1 MTRIEGC
8 IIINCSSQGKT
19 NCELSY
25 ILRLRFTIMDY
36 ITNKI
41 NNRIAIV
48 KNIKGTTD
56 LLVHYQSKLEYQLM
70 LLLGFLW
77 NKNRESLDEIDK
89 EQLYQLAQRPTIGD
103 VVDMCKRLDVQNT
116 FRNNKRFS
124 KAIVQ
129 YPKLRNGF
137 LGHGY
142 TYADGQDSVI
152 AQLEELSD
160 AIQDSRIEIFHN
172 DLDFVYVTSVE
183 DSCYKGICYKSKGE
197 SISWNCPV
205 EVGNLQ
211 PAHLYASYGIGCYS
225 CLSPFLE
232 IDNFGSGIYVYC
244 NIEEKLLGKIKY
256 NRLLETGVKY
266 IEWEEIAKLCIS
278 SDGTKMKT
286 SNGTIINIFDRNYK
300 KYIGV
305 GIKNKLRE
313 FLTKNMSSVCAT
325 IWGHGG
331 VGKTATVQS
340 VCEDLANE
348 TYKHFDYIIFMSA
361 KDRRYNM
368 VTGNIEQI
376 SGSITTYEELVS
388 GINSLMFGIQTED
401 IENIVAYDGKLLL
414 IIDDYETFTKENK
427 DKIEVF
433 IQKLN
438 TNHHKVLV
446 TTRAASI
453 NLGMMFHNNELSEN
467 DSVEFL
473 LDIVENEGLGDKV
486 SLKREL
492 QDENLKHVFF
502 ATTNGRPLFIYQF
515 AYIMAQKGLRDAKKY
530 KINEQRSA
538 IEFLYGR
545 LYDYLSPKAKNIF
558 VVLSLLVDTKNTV
571 NVIEKAKYIAN
582 MENDD
587 DGFQSAVSELEQLK
601 IIRFGDEDNHFFEV
615 YSPEILQM
623 MNDYYQKR
631 DSIFKRN
638 CTSRRE
644 QINKDRKLDVEHSL
658 LLSADSNRDTKNE
671 IEVIDS
677 YKQILNRTTSPID
690 VKMSAILNLA
700 SYLALKGKRDDALKC
715 FEEYNHLFS
724 SIPPK
729 NTDRDKYA
737 MYTKMWASYS
747 WASDEGN
754 RKSAVEILLN
764 YARTGFNYSKNYD
777 LELAGMLLQYNSI
790 IAISDW
796 QDLRIKRE
804 NDEISPLN
812 FKKERDNQI
821 KDCVRIHKKQGWPL
835 YKAVCQ
841 HMLSDYNSGARQ
853 NIVGGLYNYT
863 DVLARIHRYED
874 AIEICQYILVN
885 PSTNFHA
892 QFQRR
897 KEWIEKIMHRNN

>member
-1 MTRIEGC
+1 
-8 IIINCSSQGKT
+8 
-19 NCELSY
+19 
-25 ILRLRFTIMDY
+25 MDY
-36 ITNKI
+36 ILNKI
-41 NNRIAIV
+41 NNRISIV
-48 KNIKGTTD
+48 KNFKMTTD
-56 LLVHYQSKLEYQLM
+56 LLVHYQSRLEYQLI
-70 LLLGFLW
+70 LLLGYLW
-77 NKNRESLDEIDK
+77 NKNRETLDEIDK
-89 EQLYQLAQRPTIGD
+89 GQLYQMAQRPTIGD
-103 VVDMCKRLDVQNT
+103 VADMCKRLDTQNI
-116 FRNNKRFS
+116 FRKNKKFS
-124 KAIVQ
+124 HALMK
-129 YPKLRNGF
+129 YPGLRNSY

-142 TYADGQDSVI
+142 TYADGQEAI
-152 AQLEELSD
+152 IEQLDELSN
-160 AIQDSRIEIFHN
+160 AITESDVEIFTQ
-172 DLDFVYVTSVE
+172 DVDFVYVSSI
-183 DSCYKGICYKSKGE
+183 DGSCYKGICYKSDGDT
-197 SISWNCPV
+197 ISWSCPG
-205 EVGNLQ
+205 EVGKFLVG
-211 PAHLYASYGIGCYS
+211 HLYASFGINSYS
-225 CLSPFLE
+225 CLSPFVE
-232 IDNFGSGIYVYC
+232 IDNFGNGIYVYC
-244 NIEEKLLGKIKY
+244 NVEEKLLGKIKY
-256 NRLLETGVKY
+256 NRLLETGVKH
-266 IEWEEIAKLCIS
+266 IEWEEIARLCIIN
-278 SDGTKMKT
+278 DGTKIKT
-286 SNGTIINIFDRNYK
+286 GNGTIINVFDRNYK

-305 GIKNKLRE
+305 GIKSKLRD
-313 FLTKNMSSVCAT
+313 FLTKNMASVCAT
-325 IWGHGG
+325 VWGHGG

-340 VCEDLANE
+340 VCDDLANE
-348 TYKHFDYIIFMSA
+348 VYKHFDYIIFMSA

-368 VTGNIEQI
+368 YTGNIEQI

-388 GINSLMFGIQTED
+388 GINSLMFGIQNDD
-401 IENIVAYDGKLLL
+401 INHIVDYDGKLLL
-414 IIDDYETFTKENK
+414 IIDDYETFSKENK
-427 DKIEVF
+427 DKIESF
-433 IQKLN
+433 IQQLN

-453 NLGMMFHNNELSEN
+453 NLGMMFHNNELSED
-467 DSVEFL
+467 DSVNFL
-473 LDIVENEGLGDKV
+473 LDIVENEGLGDRTFF
-486 SLKREL
+486 KREML
-492 QDENLKHVFF
+492 DDDFKHVFF

-558 VVLSLLVDTKNTV
+558 VVLSLLVDSKNTV

-601 IIRFGDEDNHFFEV
+601 IIRFGDEDNNFFEV

-631 DSIFKRN
+631 DANFKRS
-638 CTSRRE
+638 CTRRRE

-700 SYLALKGKRDDALKC
+700 SYLALKGKREEALKC
-715 FEEYNHLFS
+715 FEDYNHLFS

-737 MYTKMWASYS
+737 LYTKMWAAYS
-747 WASDEGN
+747 WASDEAN
-754 RKSAVEILLN
+754 RKKAVEILLN

-777 LELAGMLLQYNSI
+777 LELSGMLLQYNSI

-796 QDLRIKRE
+796 QDLRLKRE
-804 NDEISPLN
+804 NDEISPLK
-812 FKKERDNQI
+812 FRQERDIQI
-821 KDCVRIHKKQGWPL
+821 KDCFTIHKRQGWPL

-841 HMLSDYNSGARQ
+841 RMLSDFSSGARQ
-853 NIVGGLYNYT
+853 NIAGGLYNYT

-885 PSTNFHA
+885 SFTNYHA

-897 KEWIEKIMHRNN
+897 KDWIEKIQSQNKRE

>member
-1 MTRIEGC
+1 M
-8 IIINCSSQGKT
+8 
-19 NCELSY
+19 
-25 ILRLRFTIMDY
+25 
-36 ITNKI
+36 
-41 NNRIAIV
+41 
-48 KNIKGTTD
+48 TTD
-56 LLVHYQSKLEYQLM
+56 LLVHYQSRLEYQLI
-70 LLLGFLW
+70 LLLGYLW
-77 NKNRESLDEIDK
+77 NKNRETLDEIDK
-89 EQLYQLAQRPTIGD
+89 GQLYQMAQRPTIGD
-103 VVDMCKRLDVQNT
+103 VADMCKRLDTQNI
-116 FRNNKRFS
+116 FRKNKKFS
-124 KAIVQ
+124 HVLMK
-129 YPKLRNGF
+129 YPGLRNSY

-142 TYADGQDSVI
+142 TYADGQEAI
-152 AQLEELSD
+152 IEQLDELSN
-160 AIQDSRIEIFHN
+160 AITESDVEIFTQ
-172 DLDFVYVTSVE
+172 DVDFVYVSSI
-183 DSCYKGICYKSKGE
+183 DGSCYKGICYKSDGDT
-197 SISWNCPV
+197 ISWSCPG
-205 EVGNLQ
+205 EVGKFLVG
-211 PAHLYASYGIGCYS
+211 HLYASFGINSYS
-225 CLSPFLE
+225 CLSPFVE
-232 IDNFGSGIYVYC
+232 IDNFGNGIYVYC
-244 NIEEKLLGKIKY
+244 NVEEKLLGKIKY
-256 NRLLETGVKY
+256 NRLLETGVKH
-266 IEWEEIAKLCIS
+266 IEWEEIARLCITN
-278 SDGTKMKT
+278 DGTKIKT
-286 SNGTIINIFDRNYK
+286 GNGTIINVFDRNYK

-305 GIKNKLRE
+305 GIKSKLRD
-313 FLTKNMSSVCAT
+313 FLTKNMASVCAT
-325 IWGHGG
+325 VWGHGG

-340 VCEDLANE
+340 VCDDLANE
-348 TYKHFDYIIFMSA
+348 VYKHFDYIIFMSA

-368 VTGNIEQI
+368 YTGNIEQI

-388 GINSLMFGIQTED
+388 GINSLMFGIQNDD
-401 IENIVAYDGKLLL
+401 INHIVDYDGKVLL
-414 IIDDYETFTKENK
+414 IIDDYETFSKENK
-427 DKIEVF
+427 DKIESF
-433 IQKLN
+433 IQQLN

-453 NLGMMFHNNELSEN
+453 NLGMMFHNNELSED
-467 DSVEFL
+467 DSVNFL
-473 LDIVENEGLGDKV
+473 LDIVENEGLGDRTFF
-486 SLKREL
+486 KREML
-492 QDENLKHVFF
+492 DDDFKHVFF

-558 VVLSLLVDTKNTV
+558 VVLSLLVDSKNTV

-601 IIRFGDEDNHFFEV
+601 IIRFGDEDNNFFEV

-631 DSIFKRN
+631 DANFKRS
-638 CTSRRE
+638 CTRRRE

-700 SYLALKGKRDDALKC
+700 SYLALKGKREEALKC
-715 FEEYNHLFS
+715 FEDYNHLFS

-737 MYTKMWASYS
+737 LYTKMWAAYS
-747 WASDEGN
+747 WASDEAN
-754 RKSAVEILLN
+754 RKKAVEILLN

-777 LELAGMLLQYNSI
+777 LELSGMLLQYNSI

-796 QDLRIKRE
+796 QDLRLKRE
-804 NDEISPLN
+804 NDEISPLK
-812 FKKERDNQI
+812 FRQERDIQI
-821 KDCVRIHKKQGWPL
+821 KDCITIHKRLGWPL

-841 HMLSDYNSGARQ
+841 RMLSDFSSGARQ
-853 NIVGGLYNYT
+853 NIAGGLYNYT

-885 PSTNFHA
+885 SFTNYHA

-897 KEWIEKIMHRNN
+897 KDWIEKIQSQNKRE

>member
-1 MTRIEGC
+1 
-8 IIINCSSQGKT
+8 
-19 NCELSY
+19 
-25 ILRLRFTIMDY
+25 MDY
-36 ITNKI
+36 ILNKI
-41 NNRIAIV
+41 NNRISIV
-48 KNIKGTTD
+48 KNFKMTTD
-56 LLVHYQSKLEYQLM
+56 LLVHYQSRLEYQLI
-70 LLLGFLW
+70 LLLGYLW
-77 NKNRESLDEIDK
+77 NKNRETLDEIDK
-89 EQLYQLAQRPTIGD
+89 GQLYQMAQRPTIGD
-103 VVDMCKRLDVQNT
+103 VADMCKRLDTQNI
-116 FRNNKRFS
+116 FRKNKKFS
-124 KAIVQ
+124 HALMK
-129 YPKLRNGF
+129 YPGLRNSY

-142 TYADGQDSVI
+142 TYADGQEAI
-152 AQLEELSD
+152 IEQLDELSN
-160 AIQDSRIEIFHN
+160 AITESDVEIFTQ
-172 DLDFVYVTSVE
+172 DVDFVYVSSI
-183 DSCYKGICYKSKGE
+183 DGSCYKGICYKSDGDT
-197 SISWNCPV
+197 ISWSCPG
-205 EVGNLQ
+205 EVGKFLVG
-211 PAHLYASYGIGCYS
+211 HLYASFGINSYS
-225 CLSPFLE
+225 CLSPFVE
-232 IDNFGSGIYVYC
+232 IDNFGNGIYVYC
-244 NIEEKLLGKIKY
+244 NVEEKLLGKIKY
-256 NRLLETGVKY
+256 NRLLETGVKH
-266 IEWEEIAKLCIS
+266 IEWEEIARLCITN
-278 SDGTKMKT
+278 DGTKIKT
-286 SNGTIINIFDRNYK
+286 GNGTIINVFDRNYK

-305 GIKNKLRE
+305 GIKSKLRD
-313 FLTKNMSSVCAT
+313 FLTKNMASVCAT
-325 IWGHGG
+325 VWGHGG

-340 VCEDLANE
+340 VCDDLANE
-348 TYKHFDYIIFMSA
+348 VYKHFDYIIFMSA

-368 VTGNIEQI
+368 YTGNIEQI

-388 GINSLMFGIQTED
+388 GINSLMYGIQNDD
-401 IENIVAYDGKLLL
+401 INHIVDYDGKLLL
-414 IIDDYETFTKENK
+414 IIDDYETFSKENK
-427 DKIEVF
+427 DKIESF
-433 IQKLN
+433 IQQLN

-453 NLGMMFHNNELSEN
+453 NLGMMFHNNELSED
-467 DSVEFL
+467 DSVNFL
-473 LDIVENEGLGDKV
+473 LDIVENEGLGDRTFF
-486 SLKREL
+486 KREML
-492 QDENLKHVFF
+492 DDDFKHVFF

-558 VVLSLLVDTKNTV
+558 VVLSLLVDSKNTV

-601 IIRFGDEDNHFFEV
+601 IIRFGDEDNNFFEV

-631 DSIFKRN
+631 DANFKRS
-638 CTSRRE
+638 CTQRRE

-700 SYLALKGKRDDALKC
+700 SYLALKGKREEALKC
-715 FEEYNHLFS
+715 FEDYNHLFS

-737 MYTKMWASYS
+737 LYTKMWAAYS
-747 WASDEGN
+747 WASDEAN
-754 RKSAVEILLN
+754 RKKAVEILLN

-777 LELAGMLLQYNSI
+777 LELSGMLLQYNSI

-796 QDLRIKRE
+796 QDLRLKRE
-804 NDEISPLN
+804 NDEISPLK
-812 FKKERDNQI
+812 FRQERDIQI
-821 KDCVRIHKKQGWPL
+821 KDCITIHKRQGWPL

-841 HMLSDYNSGARQ
+841 RMLSDFSSGARQ
-853 NIVGGLYNYT
+853 NIAGGLYNYT

-885 PSTNFHA
+885 SFTNYHA

-897 KEWIEKIMHRNN
+897 KDWIEKIQSRNKRE

>member
-1 MTRIEGC
+1 
-8 IIINCSSQGKT
+8 
-19 NCELSY
+19 
-25 ILRLRFTIMDY
+25 MDY
-36 ITNKI
+36 ILNKI
-41 NNRIAIV
+41 NNRISIV
-48 KNIKGTTD
+48 KNFKMTTD
-56 LLVHYQSKLEYQLM
+56 LLVHYQSRLEYQLI
-70 LLLGFLW
+70 LLLGYLW
-77 NKNRESLDEIDK
+77 NKNRETLDEIDK
-89 EQLYQLAQRPTIGD
+89 GQLYQMAQRPTIGD
-103 VVDMCKRLDVQNT
+103 VADMCKRLDTQNI
-116 FRNNKRFS
+116 FRKNKKFS
-124 KAIVQ
+124 HVLMK
-129 YPKLRNGF
+129 YPGLRNSY

-142 TYADGQDSVI
+142 TYADGQEAI
-152 AQLEELSD
+152 IEQLDELSN
-160 AIQDSRIEIFHN
+160 AITESDVEIFTQ
-172 DLDFVYVTSVE
+172 DVDFVYVSSI
-183 DSCYKGICYKSKGE
+183 DGSCYKGICYKSDGDT
-197 SISWNCPV
+197 ISWSCPG
-205 EVGNLQ
+205 EVGKFLVG
-211 PAHLYASYGIGCYS
+211 HLYASFGINSYS
-225 CLSPFLE
+225 CLSPFVE
-232 IDNFGSGIYVYC
+232 IDNFGNGIYVYC
-244 NIEEKLLGKIKY
+244 NVEEKLLGKIKY
-256 NRLLETGVKY
+256 NRLLETGVKH
-266 IEWEEIAKLCIS
+266 IEWEEIARLCITN
-278 SDGTKMKT
+278 DGTKIKT
-286 SNGTIINIFDRNYK
+286 GNGTIINVFDRNYK

-305 GIKNKLRE
+305 GIKSKLRD
-313 FLTKNMSSVCAT
+313 FLTKNMASVCAT
-325 IWGHGG
+325 VWGHGG

-340 VCEDLANE
+340 VCDDLANE
-348 TYKHFDYIIFMSA
+348 VYKHFDYIIFMSA

-368 VTGNIEQI
+368 YTGNIEQI

-388 GINSLMFGIQTED
+388 GINSLMFGIQNDD
-401 IENIVAYDGKLLL
+401 INHIVDYDGKVLL
-414 IIDDYETFTKENK
+414 IIDDYETFSKENK
-427 DKIEVF
+427 DKIESF
-433 IQKLN
+433 IQQLN

-453 NLGMMFHNNELSEN
+453 NLGMMFHNNELSED
-467 DSVEFL
+467 DSVNFL
-473 LDIVENEGLGDKV
+473 LDIVENEGLGDRTFF
-486 SLKREL
+486 KREML
-492 QDENLKHVFF
+492 DDDFKHVFF

-558 VVLSLLVDTKNTV
+558 VVLSLLVDSKNTV

-601 IIRFGDEDNHFFEV
+601 IIRFGDEDNNFFEV

-631 DSIFKRN
+631 DANFKRS
-638 CTSRRE
+638 CTRRRE

-700 SYLALKGKRDDALKC
+700 SYLALKGKREEALKC
-715 FEEYNHLFS
+715 FEDYNHLFS

-737 MYTKMWASYS
+737 LYTKMWAAYS
-747 WASDEGN
+747 WASDEAN
-754 RKSAVEILLN
+754 RKKAVEILLN

-777 LELAGMLLQYNSI
+777 LELSGMLLQYNSI

-796 QDLRIKRE
+796 QDLRLKRE
-804 NDEISPLN
+804 NDEISPLK
-812 FKKERDNQI
+812 FRQERDIQI
-821 KDCVRIHKKQGWPL
+821 KDCITIHKRLGWPL

-841 HMLSDYNSGARQ
+841 RMLSDFSSGARQ
-853 NIVGGLYNYT
+853 NIAGGLYNYT

-885 PSTNFHA
+885 SFTNYHA

-897 KEWIEKIMHRNN
+897 KDWIEKIQSQNKRE

>member
-1 MTRIEGC
+1 M
-8 IIINCSSQGKT
+8 
-19 NCELSY
+19 
-25 ILRLRFTIMDY
+25 
-36 ITNKI
+36 
-41 NNRIAIV
+41 
-48 KNIKGTTD
+48 TTD
-56 LLVHYQSKLEYQLM
+56 LLVHYQSRLEYQLI
-70 LLLGFLW
+70 LLLGYLW
-77 NKNRESLDEIDK
+77 NKNRETLDEIDK
-89 EQLYQLAQRPTIGD
+89 GQLYQMAQRPTIGD
-103 VVDMCKRLDVQNT
+103 VADMCKRLDTQNI
-116 FRNNKRFS
+116 FRKNKKFS
-124 KAIVQ
+124 HALMK
-129 YPKLRNGF
+129 YPGLRNSY

-142 TYADGQDSVI
+142 TYADGQEAI
-152 AQLEELSD
+152 IEQLDELSN
-160 AIQDSRIEIFHN
+160 AITESDVEIFTQ
-172 DLDFVYVTSVE
+172 DVDFVYVSSI
-183 DSCYKGICYKSKGE
+183 DGSCYKGICYKSDGDT
-197 SISWNCPV
+197 ISWSCPG
-205 EVGNLQ
+205 EVGKFLVG
-211 PAHLYASYGIGCYS
+211 HLYASFGINSYS
-225 CLSPFLE
+225 CLSPFVE
-232 IDNFGSGIYVYC
+232 IDNFGNGIYVYC
-244 NIEEKLLGKIKY
+244 NVEEKLLGKIKY
-256 NRLLETGVKY
+256 NRLLETGVKH
-266 IEWEEIAKLCIS
+266 IEWEEIARLCITN
-278 SDGTKMKT
+278 DGTKIKT
-286 SNGTIINIFDRNYK
+286 GNGTIINVFDRNYK

-305 GIKNKLRE
+305 GIKSKLRD
-313 FLTKNMSSVCAT
+313 FLTKNMASVCAT
-325 IWGHGG
+325 VWGHGG

-340 VCEDLANE
+340 VCDDLANE
-348 TYKHFDYIIFMSA
+348 VYKHFDYIIFMSA

-368 VTGNIEQI
+368 YTGNIEQI

-388 GINSLMFGIQTED
+388 GINSLMFGIQNDD
-401 IENIVAYDGKLLL
+401 INHIVDYDGKVLL
-414 IIDDYETFTKENK
+414 IIDDYETFSKENK
-427 DKIEVF
+427 DKIESF
-433 IQKLN
+433 IQQLN

-453 NLGMMFHNNELSEN
+453 NLGMMFHNNELSED
-467 DSVEFL
+467 DSVNFL
-473 LDIVENEGLGDKV
+473 LDIVENEGLGDRTFF
-486 SLKREL
+486 KREML
-492 QDENLKHVFF
+492 DDDFKHVFF

-558 VVLSLLVDTKNTV
+558 VVLSLLVDSKNTV

-601 IIRFGDEDNHFFEV
+601 IIRFGDEDNNFFEV

-631 DSIFKRN
+631 DANFKRS
-638 CTSRRE
+638 CTRRRE

-700 SYLALKGKRDDALKC
+700 SYLALKGKREEALKC
-715 FEEYNHLFS
+715 FEDYNHLFS

-737 MYTKMWASYS
+737 LYTKMWAAYS
-747 WASDEGN
+747 WASDEAN
-754 RKSAVEILLN
+754 RKKAVEILLN

-777 LELAGMLLQYNSI
+777 LELSGMLLQYNSI

-796 QDLRIKRE
+796 QDLRLKRE
-804 NDEISPLN
+804 NDEISPLK
-812 FKKERDNQI
+812 FRQERDIQI
-821 KDCVRIHKKQGWPL
+821 KDCITIHKRLGWPL

-841 HMLSDYNSGARQ
+841 RMLSDFSSGARQ
-853 NIVGGLYNYT
+853 NIAGGLYNYT

-885 PSTNFHA
+885 SFTNYHA

-897 KEWIEKIMHRNN
+897 KDWIEKIQSQNKRE

>member
-1 MTRIEGC
+1 
-8 IIINCSSQGKT
+8 
-19 NCELSY
+19 
-25 ILRLRFTIMDY
+25 MDY
-36 ITNKI
+36 ILNKI
-41 NNRIAIV
+41 NNRISIV
-48 KNIKGTTD
+48 KNFKMTTD
-56 LLVHYQSKLEYQLM
+56 LLVHYQSRLEYQLI
-70 LLLGFLW
+70 LLLGYLW
-77 NKNRESLDEIDK
+77 NKNRETLDEIDK
-89 EQLYQLAQRPTIGD
+89 GQLYQMAQRPTIGD
-103 VVDMCKRLDVQNT
+103 VADMCKRLDTQNI
-116 FRNNKRFS
+116 FRKNKKFS
-124 KAIVQ
+124 HALMK
-129 YPKLRNGF
+129 YPGLRNSY

-142 TYADGQDSVI
+142 TYADGQEAI
-152 AQLEELSD
+152 IEQLDELSN
-160 AIQDSRIEIFHN
+160 AITESDVEIFTQ
-172 DLDFVYVTSVE
+172 DVDFVYVSSI
-183 DSCYKGICYKSKGE
+183 DGSCYKGICYKSDGDT
-197 SISWNCPV
+197 ISWSCPG
-205 EVGNLQ
+205 EVGKFLVG
-211 PAHLYASYGIGCYS
+211 HLYASFGINSYS
-225 CLSPFLE
+225 CLSPFVE
-232 IDNFGSGIYVYC
+232 IDNFGNGIYVYC
-244 NIEEKLLGKIKY
+244 NVEEKLLGKIKY
-256 NRLLETGVKY
+256 NRLLETGVKH
-266 IEWEEIAKLCIS
+266 IEWEEIARLCITN
-278 SDGTKMKT
+278 DGTKIKT
-286 SNGTIINIFDRNYK
+286 GNGTIINVFDRNYK

-305 GIKNKLRE
+305 GIKSKLRD
-313 FLTKNMSSVCAT
+313 FLTKNMASVCAT
-325 IWGHGG
+325 VWGHGG

-340 VCEDLANE
+340 VCDDLANE
-348 TYKHFDYIIFMSA
+348 VYKHFDYIIFMSA

-368 VTGNIEQI
+368 YTGNIEQI

-388 GINSLMFGIQTED
+388 GINSLMFGIQNDD
-401 IENIVAYDGKLLL
+401 INHIVDYDGKLLL
-414 IIDDYETFTKENK
+414 IIDDYETFSKENK
-427 DKIEVF
+427 DKIESF
-433 IQKLN
+433 IQQLN

-453 NLGMMFHNNELSEN
+453 NLGMMFHNNELSED
-467 DSVEFL
+467 DSVNFL
-473 LDIVENEGLGDKV
+473 LDIVENEGLGDRTFF
-486 SLKREL
+486 KREML
-492 QDENLKHVFF
+492 DDDFKHVFF

-558 VVLSLLVDTKNTV
+558 VVLSLLVDSKNTV

-601 IIRFGDEDNHFFEV
+601 IIRFGDEDNNFFEV

-631 DSIFKRN
+631 DANFKRS
-638 CTSRRE
+638 CTQRRE

-700 SYLALKGKRDDALKC
+700 SYLALKGKREEALKC
-715 FEEYNHLFS
+715 FEDYNHLFS

-737 MYTKMWASYS
+737 LYTKMWAAYS
-747 WASDEGN
+747 WASDEAN
-754 RKSAVEILLN
+754 RKKAVEILLN

-777 LELAGMLLQYNSI
+777 LELSGMLLQYNSI

-796 QDLRIKRE
+796 QDLRLKRE
-804 NDEISPLN
+804 NDEISPLK
-812 FKKERDNQI
+812 FRQERDIQI
-821 KDCVRIHKKQGWPL
+821 KDCFTIHKKQGWPL

-841 HMLSDYNSGARQ
+841 RMLSDFSSGARQ
-853 NIVGGLYNYT
+853 NIAGGLYNYT

-885 PSTNFHA
+885 SFTNYHA

-897 KEWIEKIMHRNN
+897 KDWIEKIQSRNKRE

>member
-1 MTRIEGC
+1 M
-8 IIINCSSQGKT
+8 
-19 NCELSY
+19 
-25 ILRLRFTIMDY
+25 FVMDY
-36 ITNKI
+36 ILNKI
-41 NNRIAIV
+41 NNRISIV
-48 KNIKGTTD
+48 KNFKMTTD
-56 LLVHYQSKLEYQLM
+56 LLVHYQSRLEYQLI
-70 LLLGFLW
+70 LLLGYLW
-77 NKNRESLDEIDK
+77 NKNRETLDEIDK
-89 EQLYQLAQRPTIGD
+89 GQLYQMAQRPTIGD
-103 VVDMCKRLDVQNT
+103 VADMCKRLDTQNI
-116 FRNNKRFS
+116 FRKNKKFS
-124 KAIVQ
+124 HVLMK
-129 YPKLRNGF
+129 YPGLRNSY

-142 TYADGQDSVI
+142 TYADGQEAI
-152 AQLEELSD
+152 IEQLDELSN
-160 AIQDSRIEIFHN
+160 AITESDVEIFTQ
-172 DLDFVYVTSVE
+172 DVDFVYVSSI
-183 DSCYKGICYKSKGE
+183 DGSCYKGICYKSDGDT
-197 SISWNCPV
+197 ISWSCPG
-205 EVGNLQ
+205 EVGKFLVG
-211 PAHLYASYGIGCYS
+211 HLYASFGINSYS
-225 CLSPFLE
+225 CLSPFVE
-232 IDNFGSGIYVYC
+232 IDNFGNGIYVYC
-244 NIEEKLLGKIKY
+244 NVEEKLLGKIKY
-256 NRLLETGVKY
+256 NRLLETGVKH
-266 IEWEEIAKLCIS
+266 IEWEEIARLCITN
-278 SDGTKMKT
+278 DGTKIKT
-286 SNGTIINIFDRNYK
+286 GNGTIINVFDRNYK

-305 GIKNKLRE
+305 GIKSKLRD
-313 FLTKNMSSVCAT
+313 FLTKNMASVCAT
-325 IWGHGG
+325 VWGHGG

-340 VCEDLANE
+340 VCDDLANE
-348 TYKHFDYIIFMSA
+348 VYKHFDYIIFMSA

-368 VTGNIEQI
+368 YTGNIEQI

-388 GINSLMFGIQTED
+388 GINSLMFGIQNDD
-401 IENIVAYDGKLLL
+401 INHIVDYDGKVLL
-414 IIDDYETFTKENK
+414 IIDDYETFSKENK
-427 DKIEVF
+427 DKIESF
-433 IQKLN
+433 IQQLN

-453 NLGMMFHNNELSEN
+453 NLGMMFHNNELSED
-467 DSVEFL
+467 DSVNFL
-473 LDIVENEGLGDKV
+473 LDIVENEGLGDRTFF
-486 SLKREL
+486 KREML
-492 QDENLKHVFF
+492 DDDFKHVFF

-558 VVLSLLVDTKNTV
+558 VVLSLLVDSKNTV

-601 IIRFGDEDNHFFEV
+601 IIRFGDEDNNFFEV

-631 DSIFKRN
+631 DANFKRS
-638 CTSRRE
+638 CTRRRE

-700 SYLALKGKRDDALKC
+700 SYLALKGKREEALKC
-715 FEEYNHLFS
+715 FEDYNHLFS

-737 MYTKMWASYS
+737 LYTKMWAAYS
-747 WASDEGN
+747 WASDEAN
-754 RKSAVEILLN
+754 RKKAVEILLN

-777 LELAGMLLQYNSI
+777 LELSGMLLQYNSI

-796 QDLRIKRE
+796 QDLRLKRE
-804 NDEISPLN
+804 NDEISPLK
-812 FKKERDNQI
+812 FRQERDIQI
-821 KDCVRIHKKQGWPL
+821 KDCITIHKRLGWPL

-841 HMLSDYNSGARQ
+841 RMLSDFSSGARQ
-853 NIVGGLYNYT
+853 NIAGGLYNYT

-885 PSTNFHA
+885 SFTNYHA

-897 KEWIEKIMHRNN
+897 KDWIEKIQSQNKRE